1 MARFDLSKYAT
12 VAERLAMLEAAYPDY
27 RIATVDYSNPDD
39 RSRGVWRVKATLYLT
54 SEDQANGLPKATGHA
69 FEVDSSSGQGPNA
82 TSALENCE
90 TSAVGR
96 CLALASN
103 KWTGNK
109 DDAGKSLASRE
120 EMEKVQRG
128 APVVQT
134 PQAPAGFFDQVASCE
149 DVDNLEVLWNQ
160 AKQGGYADFV
170 RKLINERK
178 ALITGG
184 KK

>member
-1 MARFDLSKYAT
+1 MARFDLNKYAT

-27 RIATVDYSNPDD
+27 RLETDDYSTAED
-39 RSRGVWRVKATLYLT
+39 RAKGLWRVKATLYLT
-54 SEDQANGLPKATGHA
+54 REDQLDGLAKATGHA
-69 FEVDSSSGQGPNA
+69 FEVDSANGPQS
-82 TSALENCE
+82 TSALEVCE

-109 DDAGKSLASRE
+109 DDAARSLASRE

-128 APVVQT
+128 APV
-134 PQAPAGFFDQVASCE
+134 APAVEAPADFHDKLAQATEVE
-149 DVDNLEVLWNQ
+149 DLMNLWEQ
-160 AKQGGYADFV
+160 AKVGGYADFV
-170 RKLINERK
+170 RKSISERK
-178 ALITGG
+178 AIITGN

>member
-12 VAERLAMLEAAYPDY
+12 VAERLAMLESEWADY
-27 RIATVDYSNPDD
+27 RIETVDYSTADD
-39 RSRGVWRVKATLYLT
+39 RAKGIWRVKASLYLT
-54 SEDQANGLPKATGHA
+54 REDQLDGLAKATGHA
-69 FEVDSSSGQGPNA
+69 FEVDSANGPQS
-82 TSALENCE
+82 TSALEVCE

-109 DDAGKSLASRE
+109 DDAAKSLASRE

-128 APVVQT
+128 KPVAVSSG
-134 PQAPAGFFDQVASCE
+134 APADFIDQIAQAETEAQLTELWDEAVKGGFAS
-149 DVDNLEVLWNQ
+149 
-160 AKQGGYADFV
+160 FV
-170 RKLINERK
+170 RQALSNRK

-184 KK
+184 TK